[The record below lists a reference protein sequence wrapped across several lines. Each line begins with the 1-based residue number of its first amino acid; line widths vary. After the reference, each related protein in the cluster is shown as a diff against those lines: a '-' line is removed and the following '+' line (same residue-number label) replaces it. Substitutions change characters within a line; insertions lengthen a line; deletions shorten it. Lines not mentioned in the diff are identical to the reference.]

1 MNDPERKLSS
11 PVATT
16 QEVGAPG
23 NCQGVEKHFIS
34 LMQNKT
40 SISLLQDIL
49 DTTCLKRFKK

>member
-23 NCQGVEKHFIS
+23 NCQGVRKALYLLNAKQNEYFIAARYFGYN
-34 LMQNKT
+34 M
-40 SISLLQDIL
+40 
-49 DTTCLKRFKK
+49 FKEV